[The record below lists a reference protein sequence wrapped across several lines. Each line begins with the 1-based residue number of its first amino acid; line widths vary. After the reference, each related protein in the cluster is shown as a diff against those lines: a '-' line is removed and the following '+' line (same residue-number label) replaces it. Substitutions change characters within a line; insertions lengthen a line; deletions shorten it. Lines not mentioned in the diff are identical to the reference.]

1 MDGEATKIGHRA
13 GHGFWTVSY
22 YGALSSK
29 GGWRLVPV
37 AAVREEVKDFF
48 GRFPYLRRCGE
59 GRSVS
64 RSSALA
70 LGSVPHARSLASRFA
85 ARRSHS
91 SKRPDEAHDAID
103 GDGVTVF
110 IEPLDL
116 DGGFAGFHRNRVYS
130 NTRTGRFAIV
140 FGLGVCCPKPVV
152 TDTLNSLIRRKSV
165 STAAALLPPERQ
177 TGPPARQGRRECGTA
192 GAAQRSRQ

>member
-1 MDGEATKIGHRA
+1 M
-13 GHGFWTVSY
+13 
-22 YGALSSK
+22 
-29 GGWRLVPV
+29 VPV

-48 GRFPYLRRCGE
+48 WTVPLPQALWGRAKRQPVKRPSARFCAARSFLGVKICGT
-59 GRSVS
+59 
-64 RSSALA
+64 ALA
-70 LGSVPHARSLASRFA
+70 FL
-85 ARRSHS
+85 
-91 SKRPDEAHDAID
+91 KRPDEAHDAID